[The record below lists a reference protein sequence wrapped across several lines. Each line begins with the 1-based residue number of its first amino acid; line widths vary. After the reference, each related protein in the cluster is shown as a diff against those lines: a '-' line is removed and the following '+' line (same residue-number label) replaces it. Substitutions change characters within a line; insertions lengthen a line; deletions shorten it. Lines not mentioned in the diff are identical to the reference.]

1 MYSSLKSDNS
11 KTVPYEVN
19 SNGKYTFKVSGTYN
33 GKTVEEEKEV
43 IVNQYMSAQGVV
55 QYDAGD
61 WTQEEI
67 NELGSLYNYNS
78 SHTVSEACNFTF
90 GGFKAGDSRN
100 SSVSTR
106 WIRNTTI

>member
-1 MYSSLKSDNS
+1 M
-11 KTVPYEVN
+11 
-19 SNGKYTFKVSGTYN
+19 VS
-33 GKTVEEEKEV
+33 
-43 IVNQYMSAQGVV
+43 QYISAQVV
-55 QYDAGD
+55 QYDAGN

-78 SHTVSEACNFTF
+78 SHTVSEALNFTF